1 MLKLIVA
8 LIAVPLA
15 GILIA
20 AALKPD
26 SFRVQRSTRIDAAPE
41 TVFAL
46 INDLHQFN
54 RWNPYERKDPA
65 IKGRYSGPAS
75 GVGATHAWESAK
87 VGTGSMEISS
97 SSPSSKVEMKLEFI
111 KPFKA
116 SNQVEFAMT
125 PTATATEVSWTMS
138 GAMPFISKVM
148 SVFVSM
154 DKMIGK
160 DFEDGLANLKTI
172 AEQPAGATESS
183 RTESPQNTPKHNEEQ
198 S

>member
-8 LIAVPLA
+8 IVAVPLA

-20 AALKPD
+20 AAIKPD
-26 SFRVQRSTRIDAAPE
+26 SFRVQRSTRIDATPE

-46 INDLHQFN
+46 INNLHQFN
-54 RWNPYERKDPA
+54 RWNSYERKDPA

-97 SSPSSKVEMKLEFI
+97 SSPPSKVEMKLEFI

-116 SNQVEFAMT
+116 THQVEFAVA

-138 GAMPFISKVM
+138 GAMPFVSKVI

-172 AEQPAGATESS
+172 AEQPTGTTESS
-183 RTESPQNTPKHNEEQ
+183 RAEFPQNTPKHNEEQ